1 MVESIAN
8 FLYYLYG
15 VKAVFSLNTI
25 SCKHKWHFS
34 WLDPQANV
42 TKYDACSEVIIVNT
56 NNSKEMR
63 ILLRKSLQLKAG
75 IKLALRKG
83 DTGLDFNLFD
93 KVY

>member
-1 MVESIAN
+1 MYIA
-8 FLYYLYG
+8 
-15 VKAVFSLNTI
+15 
-25 SCKHKWHFS
+25 

-93 KVY
+93 KAGTKYLIITVDDIQCQITL